1 MEPAHRLATL
11 ATVAAPLEPRNAQTA
26 KHSVGLL
33 LLLCAAISCTTA
45 TSFAAPPVFP
55 PLDSASSVP
64 GELVSANF
72 IHRTGDLRT
81 ANGKLMSFAMPPYA
95 IMTYQGVPAD
105 LRDVPLGTKM
115 EFLFLPDA
123 NATTPQLVATRHG
136 KAPSAE
142 GRQKFIAFTKARG
155 IAGWIDRTAGKT
167 LTVTFFSGAPQDFV
181 ATWGK
186 EFSAGQ
192 DVRVCVANDELRT
205 WNPTS
210 TGERGKILQAE
221 PVPVT
226 GYGCSGWRV
235 VVEVANMLEGFRQ
248 GRIVRIFGPGWKV
261 QNQIFRECLINYG
274 YQSPRGPHHDPDF
287 NECKAKHY
295 PEKYRYRT
303 DYSNRHLPWFQPV
316 EGKPLPVYSEH
327 RMQGELTS
335 VDAET
340 QSGEFKT
347 ERTGEVVKF
356 TMLSVDRKTPV
367 IRFQPT
373 SQGKKKLPRLED
385 LPLGQRY
392 RFHMYQDASGAFTR
406 CTYISDEASQLALN
420 RFNYQIKDLDLAR
433 GRIAVFWQG
442 VLVQNYQK
450 QLVSPPPYGHSLLSV
465 SPQTR
470 VWKGQ
475 ASAKLSDLRNGDT
488 LRVNLT
494 SEQPKKP
501 AYCTDIW
508 IVE

>member
-1 MEPAHRLATL
+1 MQSSIARPVT
-11 ATVAAPLEPRNAQTA
+11 
-26 KHSVGLL
+26 L
-33 LLLCAAISCTTA
+33 LLLCAAVCCTPT
-45 TSFAAPPVFP
+45 TSGAAPPLFP
-55 PLDSASSVP
+55 PLDSVRSVR

-72 IHRTGDLRT
+72 IHRTGELRT
-81 ANGKLMSFAMPPYA
+81 ATGKLMNVAMPPYA

-105 LRDVPLGTKM
+105 LRDVPLGTEM
-115 EFLFLPDA
+115 EFLFLPDEDGA
-123 NATTPQLVATRHG
+123 TPQLVATRHG
-136 KAPSAE
+136 QSPSAE
-142 GRQKFIAFTKARG
+142 GRQKFNAFTKARG
-155 IAGWIDRTAGKT
+155 IAGWIDHTSGKT
-167 LTVTFFSGAPQDFV
+167 LTVTFFSGAPQDF
-181 ATWGK
+181 AANWGE

-210 TGERGKILQAE
+210 TAERGKILQAE
-221 PVPVT
+221 AVPIT
-226 GYGCSGWRV
+226 GYGCSGWRI
-235 VVEVANMLEGFRQ
+235 VVEVAHMLEGFRQ

-287 NECKAKHY
+287 SECKAKHY
-295 PEKYRYRT
+295 PEKYPYRT
-303 DYSNRHLPWFQPV
+303 DYSNRHLPWFRPT
-316 EGKPLPVYSEH
+316 EGGPLPVYSEH
-327 RMQGELTS
+327 RMLGELTS

-356 TMLSVDRKTPV
+356 TMLSVDRTTPV

-373 SQGKKKLPRLED
+373 SQEKKKRPRLED

-392 RFHMYQDASGAFTR
+392 RFHMYQDASGAFAL
-406 CTYISDEASQLALN
+406 CTYISDEASQLLLN
-420 RFNYQIKDLDLAR
+420 RFNYQIQDVDLAR
-433 GRIAVFWQG
+433 GRIAVAWQG

-450 QLVSPPPYGHSLLSV
+450 DLVSPPPYGHSLLSV

-470 VWKGQ
+470 IWKGQ
-475 ASAKLSDLRNGDT
+475 TSAKLSDLRDGDT

-494 SEQPKKP
+494 SEQTGKP
-501 AYCTDIW
+501 AWCTDIW
-508 IVE
+508 VIE

>member
-1 MEPAHRLATL
+1 MHRQHWPGQRNPLATL
-11 ATVAAPLEPRNAQTA
+11 ARVWTESAHCLPTVATA
-26 KHSVGLL
+26 AFCAVISV
-33 LLLCAAISCTTA
+33 TA
-45 TSFAAPPVFP
+45 TSRAVPPEFP
-55 PLDSASSVP
+55 PLGTASSVR

-72 IHRTGDLRT
+72 IHRTGELRT
-81 ANGKLMSFAMPPYA
+81 PAGKLMSFAMPPYA
-95 IMTYQGVPAD
+95 IMTYEGVPAD
-105 LRDVPLGTKM
+105 LRDVPLGTEM
-115 EFLFLPDA
+115 EFLFLPDEDGA
-123 NATTPQLVATRHG
+123 LTQLVATRHG
-136 KAPSAE
+136 QAPSPE
-142 GRQKFIAFTKARG
+142 GRQEFIAFTKARG
-155 IAGWIDRTAGKT
+155 VAGWINHTAGKM

-210 TGERGKILQAE
+210 TAERGKILKAE
-221 PVPVT
+221 TVPVT

-235 VVEVANMLEGFRQ
+235 VVEVGHVLEGFRQ
-248 GRIVRIFGPGWKV
+248 GRVVRIFGPGWKV
-261 QNQIFRECLINYG
+261 QTQIFRECLINYG

-287 NECKAKHY
+287 NENKAKHY
-295 PEKYRYRT
+295 PEKYPYRT
-303 DYSNRHLPWFQPV
+303 DYSNRHLPWFQPI

-327 RMQGELTS
+327 RMLGELMS

-340 QSGEFKT
+340 RSGEFKT

-356 TMLSVDRKTPV
+356 TMLSVDRRTPV
-367 IRFQPT
+367 VRYQPI
-373 SQGKKKLPRLED
+373 SQEKKKRPRLED

-392 RFHMYQDASGAFTR
+392 RFHMYQDVSGEFTR
-406 CTYISDEASQLALN
+406 CTYISDEASQLVLN
-420 RFNYQIKDLDLAR
+420 RFNYQIKGLDLSR

-450 QLVSPPPYGHSLLSV
+450 ELVSPPPYGHSLLSV
-465 SPQTR
+465 TTQTR

-475 ASAKLSDLRNGDT
+475 TSAKLGDLSNGDT
-488 LRVNLT
+488 LRVNVT
-494 SEQPKKP
+494 SEPPGKP
-501 AYCTDIW
+501 SRCTDIW